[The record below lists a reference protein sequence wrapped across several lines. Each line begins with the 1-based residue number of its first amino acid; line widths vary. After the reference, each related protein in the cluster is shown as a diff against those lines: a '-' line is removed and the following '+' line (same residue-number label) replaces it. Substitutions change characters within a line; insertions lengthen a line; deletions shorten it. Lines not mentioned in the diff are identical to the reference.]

1 MTNQIKIH
9 INLVSLNFFKELTFT
24 DVFVSPLNMWRKHLF
39 FILFFLYKSYVSIS
53 FDSYMVTYLHNDII
67 TSVILF

>member
-1 MTNQIKIH
+1 MTHMTNQIKIH

-39 FILFFLYKSYVSIS
+39 LNKNPMCL
-53 FDSYMVTYLHNDII
+53 
-67 TSVILF
+67 